1 MRLAWNPK
9 RLRPVSPTTD
19 TPHTPS
25 GAPMS
30 PLSSASRRRPACAG
44 VPELRSGTSHPQGP
58 FAGAS
63 SGARASARSAPLLRK
78 GLGTPLLALLLLGA
92 TLGASPAEAQEPT
105 RRVAQP
111 ERVYVPIEDFDR
123 IFDAEKG
130 GVFLPY
136 ADLKRLLERAQG
148 HAAKRPVEVP
158 VEPPTDYVLVGAR
171 FSGLAGEKVARFTA
185 TFEVEVLRENAWV
198 VVPIGLGTA
207 SLESVEATGGQAIVG
222 PLAQLVRQAPTARG
236 AAEAAQAQGYGI
248 LVRGPG
254 RVKTTATF
262 AVPIHT
268 QPGESSFDLELP
280 RAALTQF
287 VTTLPQSGIKVDVK
301 GALATEASDIE
312 GQDQTRVR
320 AYFDGASKAKVVWN
334 PKAKTAPGET
344 QEPVL
349 FAQTQTSV
357 RLDEGVLQV
366 VTRIGYD
373 IRRAPCDTFKV
384 RFPQGFTLL
393 GVEGENMRETPFPK
407 SVGDE
412 QEITVRLHDK
422 AEKRYALVIRL
433 ERQVGEATTGKLA
446 FPRVAT
452 AGTEREWGI
461 LAARASQYVSMEP
474 LDERGVTQIDHA
486 KLSAIQAKDLGWAP
500 TKKARGKGA
509 KRRARPPLVFRYLLQ
524 PYRLNLAA
532 RPIEPEVKGKVYTLA
547 TLRDDQIAL
556 KTSVRYEVRK
566 RGIFS
571 VKLLIPKGID
581 LEPFNDQ
588 VIKKDTRL
596 PGPVEGTEILQ
607 LDFVNQQEDAFWLHL
622 SGTVERPAKQP
633 ETGTVGLD
641 LPRIGLLD
649 VLEEKGFLGVGA
661 QTHLKLTYD
670 QEKSSRDRLLELSL
684 GELQGNGFSHS
695 PGKGEELIFG
705 LKYSYPKEL
714 LARFEVRKKE
724 SKLTAKVESLVDA
737 QEDLVKVKTAIRLN
751 VEHAGIEVVK
761 LQVPKELKT
770 DKDLKFERDG
780 LIKEP
785 RIEIEGD
792 YAIWTI
798 PLQGKRLGE
807 FVLRCEYD
815 LKLENFQAGQQRKVT
830 LHEIKVLECFSETG
844 DIALKKHEN
853 LVIREA
859 AMTSLEK
866 RDKRDLPPELKAQG
880 PIHAY
885 RYVSHPHQLEL
896 VLTKYDF
903 QAPLGILVK
912 HLHLDEVLD
921 EDGLLKVEAWLLI
934 QNNAEQFLT
943 LLLPPE
949 AKMRGLLVDGDS
961 EEWSEGEAVEARPS
975 IQVHLG
981 EVTKGRKQDPFLVRI
996 RYDLPSHELGRT
1008 GRRELFTVALPLK
1021 GEKTVPVARLT
1032 RLVYLPEGYAYLDFD
1047 TDATKHF
1054 DETSLWESLK
1064 EALGVRTGRDRW
1076 QRSQAGTF
1084 ATAQISGLKQS
1095 TVRGTGAGGIY
1106 PLLELPQ
1113 GRRPYLFEKLANP
1126 SELSVRYSTWPLFFL
1141 LDVLAFL
1148 GVVLLGVA
1156 LDTKKVVSPLVY
1168 VGGAAAVSLLGAVFL
1183 GRALEPYFASG
1194 LVGSL
1199 GLGGFFLTRGMW
1211 RELTVLRHERR
1222 LEELE
1227 KEASV
1232 ARARADA
1239 AQREA
1244 ALRGVVVATAR
1255 PAAEAAAT
1263 PTKGDDPKGGD
1274 EAEAAAAADRIWL
1287 EGQEAPA
1294 AEEAPAEDAT
1304 AEEAPAEDAPAEE
1317 ATAEDAPEEA
1327 DTSEEPKDGGE

>member
-1 MRLAWNPK
+1 MSNQALGNLTRLS
-9 RLRPVSPTTD
+9 RVPTSTD
-19 TPHTPS
+19 TPH
-25 GAPMS
+25 
-30 PLSSASRRRPACAG
+30 
-44 VPELRSGTSHPQGP
+44 Q
-58 FAGAS
+58 S
-63 SGARASARSAPLLRK
+63 SGAAMSLARNPRSLTQAAPLTALF
-78 GLGTPLLALLLLGA
+78 LLSSLLG
-92 TLGASPAEAQEPT
+92 GISPATAQEPV

-123 IFDAEKG
+123 IFDSEKG
-130 GVFLPY
+130 GVFLPF

-148 HAAKRPVEVP
+148 NAAKRPVEVP

-171 FSGLAGEKVARFTA
+171 FSGLAGDRVARFTA
-185 TFEVEVLRENAWV
+185 TFEIEVLRENAWV

-207 SLESVEATGGQAIVG
+207 SLESVKASGGKAIVG
-222 PLAQLVRQAPTARG
+222 PLAQLVRQAPGARG
-236 AAEAAQAQGYGI
+236 AAAAAKAKGYGI

-254 RVKTTATF
+254 RVQTTATF
-262 AVPIHT
+262 AVPIRT
-268 QPGESSFDLELP
+268 KPGESSFDIELP

-301 GALATEASDIE
+301 GALATEASDIK
-312 GQDQTRVR
+312 GKDQTRVR
-320 AYFDGASKAKVVWN
+320 AYFDSASKARVVWN
-334 PKAKTAPGET
+334 PKAKAVDGET
-344 QEPVL
+344 QKPVL
-349 FAQTQTSV
+349 FAQTKTSV

-366 VTRIGYD
+366 VTRIGYE
-373 IRRAPCDTFKV
+373 IRRAPCDTFRV
-384 RFPQGFTLL
+384 RFPKGYTLL

-407 SVGDE
+407 AVGDE
-412 QEITVRLHDK
+412 QEIVVHLHDK
-422 AEKRYALVIRL
+422 AESKYSLVIRL
-433 ERQVGEATTGKLA
+433 ERQVGEATSGKLA
-446 FPRVAT
+446 FPRIAT

-474 LDERGVTQIDHA
+474 QDERGVTQIDHA
-486 KLSAIQAKDLGWAP
+486 KLSAVQASDLGWQPAA
-500 TKKARGKGA
+500 KSRKGRRKGA
-509 KRRARPPLVFRYLLQ
+509 KRPKRARPPLVFRYLLQ
-524 PYRLNLAA
+524 PYGLNLAA

-556 KTSVRYEVRK
+556 KTAIYYEVRK

-571 VKLLIPKGID
+571 VRLLIPKGID

-596 PGPVEGTEILQ
+596 PGPTADTEILQ
-607 LDFVNQQEDAFWLHL
+607 LDFVNQQEDAFWLPL
-622 SGTVERPAKQP
+622 SGTVERSAKQP
-633 ETGTVGLD
+633 ETGTVGLV

-670 QEKSSRDRLLELSL
+670 EEKSSRDRLLELSL
-684 GELQGNGFSHS
+684 GELQGNGFRHT

-705 LKYSYPKEL
+705 LKYSYPKDL

-751 VEHAGIEVVK
+751 VEHAGIEVLK

-785 RIEIEGD
+785 RIEIKGE

-815 LKLENFQAGQQRKVT
+815 IKLENFQPSQQRKIT
-830 LHEIKVLECFSETG
+830 LHEIKVLDCFSETG

-866 RDKRDLPPELKAQG
+866 RDKRDLPSELKAQG
-880 PIHAY
+880 PIQAY

-961 EEWSEGEAVEARPS
+961 EEWSEGDAVEARPS

-981 EVTKGRKQDPFLVRI
+981 EVTKGRKQEPFLVRI
-996 RYDLPSHELGRT
+996 RYDLPARELGRT
-1008 GRRELFTVALPLK
+1008 GRRELFTLALPLK
-1021 GEKTVPVARLT
+1021 GDKTVPVARLT
-1032 RLVYLPEGYAYLDFD
+1032 RSLYLPEGYAYLDFD

-1064 EALGVRTGRDRW
+1064 QALGVRTGRDRF
-1076 QRSQAGTF
+1076 QRRKAGSF
-1084 ATAQISGLKQS
+1084 ASAQVRGLKQGP
-1095 TVRGTGAGGIY
+1095 VRGTGAGGIY

-1113 GRRPYLFEKLANP
+1113 GLKPYLFEKLANP
-1126 SELSVRYSTWPLFFL
+1126 SRLSVRYSTWPLFFL

-1148 GVVLLGVA
+1148 GVVLLGIA
-1156 LDTKKVVSPLVY
+1156 LDTKKVVAPLVY
-1168 VGGAAAVSLLGAVFL
+1168 VGGAAAISLLGAVFL

-1199 GLGGFFLTRGMW
+1199 GLGGFFLTRGLW

-1227 KEASV
+1227 KEAGL

-1239 AQREA
+1239 AQREG
-1244 ALRGVVVATAR
+1244 ALRGVVVATPK
-1255 PAAEAAAT
+1255 PAAPEASADA
-1263 PTKGDDPKGGD
+1263 KAKGGD
-1274 EAEAAAAADRIWL
+1274 EAEAAAAADRIVL
-1287 EGQEAPA
+1287 EGTEATREAPAEETTSQEAP
-1294 AEEAPAEDAT
+1294 AEEAPAEEAPT
-1304 AEEAPAEDAPAEE
+1304 EEAPAEETTAQEPKAS
-1317 ATAEDAPEEA
+1317 AEDTP
-1327 DTSEEPKDGGE
+1327 DSGQEPKDGGEA

>member
-1 MRLAWNPK
+1 MRPGNLNL
-9 RLRPVSPTTD
+9 LRRVPPFTD
-19 TPHTPS
+19 TPHTP
-25 GAPMS
+25 GAAMS
-30 PLSSASRRRPACAG
+30 PATP
-44 VPELRSGTSHPQGP
+44 RS
-58 FAGAS
+58 
-63 SGARASARSAPLLRK
+63 L
-78 GLGTPLLALLLLGA
+78 PLLALLLLGA
-92 TLGASPAEAQEPT
+92 ALGAAPATAQEP

-123 IFDAEKG
+123 IFDSEKG

-148 HAAKRPVEVP
+148 NAAKRPVEVP

-185 TFEVEVLRENAWV
+185 TFEVEVLREKAWV

-207 SLESVEATGGQAIVG
+207 SLESVKASGGQAIVG
-222 PLAQLVRQAPTARG
+222 PLAQLVQQAPTARG
-236 AAEAAQAQGYGI
+236 AAAAAQAKGYGI

-301 GALATEASDIE
+301 GALATEASDIA
-312 GQDQTRVR
+312 GKDQTRVR
-320 AYFDGASKAKVVWN
+320 AYFDSASKAKVVWN

-349 FAQTQTSV
+349 FAQTKTSV

-366 VTRIGYD
+366 VTRIGYE

-384 RFPQGFTLL
+384 RFPKGYTLL

-422 AEKRYALVIRL
+422 AEKSYGLVIRL
-433 ERQVGEATTGKLA
+433 ERQVGEATKGKLA
-446 FPRVAT
+446 FPRIAT

-500 TKKARGKGA
+500 KKKKRSRKGA
-509 KRRARPPLVFRYLLQ
+509 QRRARPPLVFRYLLQ

-556 KTSVRYEVRK
+556 KTSVLYDVRK

-596 PGPVEGTEILQ
+596 PGPTEDTEVLQ
-607 LDFVNQQEDAFWLHL
+607 LDFVNQQERAFWLHL
-622 SGTVERPAKQP
+622 SGTVERAAKQP
-633 ETGTVGLD
+633 ETGTVGLA

-670 QEKSSRDRLLELSL
+670 EEKSSRDRLLELSL

-705 LKYSYPKEL
+705 LKYSYPKDL

-785 RIEIEGD
+785 RIEVEGD
-792 YAIWTI
+792 HAIWTI

-815 LKLENFQAGQQRKVT
+815 IKLENFQAGQQRKVT
-830 LHEIKVLECFSETG
+830 LHELKVLDCFSETG

-866 RDKRDLPPELKAQG
+866 RDKRDLPTELKAQG

-981 EVTKGRKQDPFLVRI
+981 EVTKGRKQEPFLVRI
-996 RYDLPSHELGRT
+996 RYDLPAKELGRS
-1008 GRRELFTVALPLK
+1008 GRRELFTLALPLK

-1032 RLVYLPEGYAYLDFD
+1032 RLLYLPEGYAYLDFD

-1076 QRSQAGTF
+1076 QRSKAGTF
-1084 ATAQISGLKQS
+1084 ATAQIRGLKQS
-1095 TVRGTGAGGIY
+1095 GVRGTGAGGIY

-1148 GVVLLGVA
+1148 GVVLLGIA

-1199 GLGGFFLTRGMW
+1199 GLGGFFLVRGMW

-1227 KEASV
+1227 KEAAL
-1232 ARARADA
+1232 ARARAEA

-1244 ALRGVVVATAR
+1244 ALRGVVVATPR
-1255 PAAEAAAT
+1255 PTAEEAPAPA
-1263 PTKGDDPKGGD
+1263 KGDEPKGGD
-1274 EAEAAAAADRIWL
+1274 AAEAAAAAERIQL
-1287 EGQEAPA
+1287 EVRPAEGSAEEASPEEAPA
-1294 AEEAPAEDAT
+1294 AEAPAEEAPAEEAP
-1304 AEEAPAEDAPAEE
+1304 AAEAPPEEAPAAEAPADE
-1317 ATAEDAPEEA
+1317 AASEQPDAETSPE
-1327 DTSEEPKDGGE
+1327 DGGDEPKEGGE